1 MEFSII
7 ATSDIHGHT
16 ERFSQLAKM
25 IQKEKPALLIDN
37 GDFLQGSH
45 LSYYYEQVK
54 KGTHPQIALANELQ
68 YDVAIFGNHEFNY
81 PLNEIAHMRNAC
93 HFPWIAANIQD
104 FAHPY
109 FIKETHGIRIAVI
122 GVVTHFVPQWDED
135 DYTTSLFFEDA
146 LASAKR
152 TVQHV
157 RSHENVQLVILSYHG
172 GFEQDL
178 HTGHRIDLEDGEN
191 QGYAMLQQIDGI
203 DIFITGHQHLEIA
216 TTVNGVSVVQ
226 PGANAHCF
234 AQITVTIEV
243 DEITHSPELV
253 YVDNSIQPQN
263 FDELN
268 QWKHTW
274 IGESEIDFSYSDF
287 FSPRFQSIPYTQ
299 LIHQMQLHYTG
310 AQLSVTEL
318 PYHATGGFSKN
329 IYYGDVLHN
338 LPRANHLKVLA
349 LTGSEIREALELC
362 AAVFAI
368 NDAYEIDFSS
378 TVHYPEP
385 QPYTYDCWGGLDY
398 ELTISQAV
406 GQRVTKLHYQGREIQ
421 PDDVFEVAVNSYR
434 ATGSH
439 QFTMLQKKAIREVP
453 TIIPQLMMRYI
464 QEQSPLNITLTSSFQ
479 VRK

>member
-1 MEFSII
+1 MKFSII

-25 IQKEKPALLIDN
+25 IQKENPALLIDN

-45 LSYYYEQVK
+45 LSYYYEQIK
-54 KGTHPQIALANELQ
+54 KEIHPQITLANEMH

-81 PLNEIAHMRNAC
+81 PIDEIEKMRKAC

-104 FAHPY
+104 FAQPY
-109 FIKETHGIRIAVI
+109 FIKEVHGIRIAVI
-122 GVVTHFVPQWDED
+122 GVVTHFVSQWDEEGF
-135 DYTTSLFFEDA
+135 TASLCFENA

-157 RSHENVQLVILSYHG
+157 RTHENVQLVILSYHG
-172 GFEQDL
+172 GFERDL
-178 HTGHRIDLEDGEN
+178 HTGHQIDLEVGEN
-191 QGYAMLQQIDGI
+191 QGYEMLQQFDGI

-234 AQITVTIEV
+234 AQITVTIE
-243 DEITHSPELV
+243 DDKITHSPELI
-253 YVDNSIQPQN
+253 YVDDSIQQQT
-263 FDELN
+263 FEKFI
-268 QWKHTW
+268 QWKNTQ
-274 IGESEIDFSYSDF
+274 IGNSKIDLSYFDF

-318 PYHATGGFSKN
+318 PYHSIGGFPEN
-329 IYYGDVLHN
+329 IRNGDVLHN
-338 LPRANHLKVLA
+338 LPRANYLKVIA
-349 LTGSEIREALELC
+349 LTGAEIKEALELC

-368 NDAYEIDFSS
+368 NDANEIDFSS
-378 TVHYPEP
+378 MVHSPDP

-398 ELTISQAV
+398 ELTIAQAV
-406 GQRVTKLHYQGREIQ
+406 GQRVTKLHYQGRKIQ

-439 QFTMLQKKAIREVP
+439 QFTMMKKQAIREVT

-464 QEQSPLNITLTSSFQ
+464 QEQSPLEITLASSFQ